1 MPHCFYPNAD
11 GGYSKNTQYF
21 FDWAQMQLIMVGHKP
36 HGDMPSPVS
45 VKSSMWA
52 LCCDT
57 SYLGD
62 TIWYDHKNI
71 TAKQPHIQQQQTNL
85 GQGNAV

>member
-11 GGYSKNTQYF
+11 GGYSKNTQEL
-21 FDWAQMQLIMVGHKP
+21 FDLAQMQWIMVGHKP
-36 HGDMPSPVS
+36 HGGIPSPDS

-52 LCCDT
+52 LCCDST

-71 TAKQPHIQQQQTNL
+71 TAKQPHIQQQTNL
-85 GQGNAV
+85 G